1 MRIRWRDFEIP
12 NSVICEDESRKS
24 TYGKFYVEPFERG
37 FGITVGN
44 SLRRILLSSLEGAA
58 LVYAKIEGVQ
68 HEFTSMTG
76 VYEDVTEVVLNL
88 KNVLMLKDT
97 LDEVDEI
104 EPFLESV
111 ICSVIAVL
119 QGIFSIIMVVS
130 QIKPAALWR

>member
-1 MRIRWRDFEIP
+1 MGLTFWPVLVTF
-12 NSVICEDESRKS
+12 
-24 TYGKFYVEPFERG
+24 
-37 FGITVGN
+37 
-44 SLRRILLSSLEGAA
+44 LLSTVMFYGLS
-58 LVYAKIEGVQ
+58 IPI
-68 HEFTSMTG
+68 FI
-76 VYEDVTEVVLNL
+76 